1 MSSRRDQE
9 GQLKR
14 PLQNPVNRSLVKHV
28 DRQRKPC
35 GVVGCRFYGIPI
47 SRLDRHMKKIQG
59 INLDNE
65 ENRQSMMEC
74 SFSEEE
80 KLEQDDN
87 FSAEIA
93 RIIDSL

>member
-1 MSSRRDQE
+1 M
-9 GQLKR
+9 KR
-14 PLQNPVNRSLVKHV
+14 PLQNLVNRSLVKHV

-35 GVVGCRFYGIPI
+35 GVVGCHFYGIPI
-47 SRLDRHMKKIQG
+47 SRFDRHMKKIHG

-65 ENRQSMMEC
+65 ENRQSVMEC

-87 FSAEIA
+87 FSTEIA
-93 RIIDSL
+93 RIIDTL